1 MTTTGAGGPHPL
13 FAELAPGVFS
23 FSSRFVEAK
32 YGIIFGARAALI
44 VDVPYYDDEL
54 RAVAAFVAANERAPD
69 RIQLTHGHGDHV
81 LGAAVFGGAEVFA
94 HALTP
99 AVINDHLTRW
109 AAGRTVSPA
118 ELFARALIP
127 TVLASGEIVHDLG
140 CVRARVFAAPGHSP
154 DGQSVLIEEY
164 GVLFAGDTATTG
176 ILPATEW
183 GNSRVLEASQRMLA
197 RIEIDTLV
205 PGHGEVIVGRAPAR
219 EWLTWM
225 ADYIAATRDAVCD
238 GLRRGDSD
246 ELVFERA
253 SYARCVG
260 DRFDPS
266 RNNMVRRHAT
276 NARKILAEERGLL

>member
-1 MTTTGAGGPHPL
+1 MTSASAA
-13 FAELAPGVFS
+13 FSELAPGVFS

-32 YGIIFGARAALI
+32 YGIVIGARSALI
-44 VDVPYYDDEL
+44 IDVPYFEDEL
-54 RAVAAFVAANERAPD
+54 RAVADFVTAKQRAPN

-99 AVINDHLTRW
+99 GVIADHLSRW
-109 AAGRTVSPA
+109 ADGRKVPAA

-140 CVRARVFAAPGHSP
+140 GVRARVLAAPGHSP
-154 DGQSVLIEEY
+154 DGQSVLIEEH

-183 GNSRVLEASQRMLA
+183 GDSRVLETSQRMLA
-197 RIEIDTLV
+197 RMEIDTLV
-205 PGHGEVIVGRAPAR
+205 PGHGEVIVGRAQAR
-219 EWLTWM
+219 EWLIWM
-225 ADYIAATRDAVCD
+225 ADYLAGTRDAVRD
-238 GLRRGDSD
+238 GLRRGESD
-246 ELVFERA
+246 DLICERA

-276 NARKILAEERGLL
+276 NARKILAEERGAP